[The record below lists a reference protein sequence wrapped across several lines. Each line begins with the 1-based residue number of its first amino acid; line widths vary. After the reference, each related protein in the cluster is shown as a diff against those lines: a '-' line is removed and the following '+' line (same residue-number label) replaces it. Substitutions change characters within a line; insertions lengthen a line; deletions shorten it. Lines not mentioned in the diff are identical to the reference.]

1 MKDLNQIFC
10 EPMKIGEVIKDFVT
24 DKYELPLSEIPY
36 WIENG
41 WKFDEMQSIMY
52 KKGREAVNV
61 QQFKTNQL

>member
-41 WKFDEMQSIMY
+41 WKFDEVQNKMY
-52 KKGREAVNV
+52 RKGREPVNV
-61 QQFKTNQL
+61 QQFKTNQ